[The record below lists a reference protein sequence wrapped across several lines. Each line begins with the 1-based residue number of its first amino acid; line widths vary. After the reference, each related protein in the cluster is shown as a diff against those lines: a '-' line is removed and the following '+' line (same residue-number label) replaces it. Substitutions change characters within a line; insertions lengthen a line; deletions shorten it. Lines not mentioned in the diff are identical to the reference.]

1 MRRSSSG
8 TLWTT
13 AAAAAIALIV
23 AACGTT
29 ASSGSP
35 SAGVSAAPS
44 VAASAAPTAAAS
56 ESAAP
61 SAATGAQPIA
71 GRTQPVANTSGKTF
85 KIGLISFP
93 ESNEFFSGVKVGS
106 DAATKVLANGYDT
119 VVDYITVND
128 FTQDAVNAAGRAA
141 MLQGYDAL
149 AFLPLDNGACPMIKE
164 AVAKGIKIAEFITNA
179 DCAKDA
185 GSLFFHGEDL
195 AKAWGEIATQA
206 LIKAVNDD
214 PQWAGKA
221 CKVGVITGAFSVP
234 THEVMRKAILSG
246 LEGSNLSPV
255 SEGVEIAQ
263 DLSKVGPAVQA
274 YITGN
279 PDDLCAIAVNIGDA
293 GAAAAALTDEQA
305 KKIKVISADFTL
317 GGVEQMRKGKQ
328 TILIGQDPFGEAYDT
343 ALLLYNALAS
353 GTDPDYYQP
362 VKNSVMTPDNI
373 DALMEAQAN
382 GTAP

>member
-1 MRRSSSG
+1 MRTNRPSLASVIG
-8 TLWTT
+8 LT
-13 AAAAAIALIV
+13 AVLVAL
-23 AACGTT
+23 AACGGSTT
-29 ASSGSP
+29 ASSSP
-35 SAGVSAAPS
+35 SVGAPPSSSPAASGAAPS
-44 VAASAAPTAAAS
+44 T
-56 ESAAP
+56 
-61 SAATGAQPIA
+61 ATGAQPIV
-71 GRTQPVANTSGKTF
+71 GRIQPVPNTSGKKL

-106 DAATKVLANGYDT
+106 DAATAVLANGFDT
-119 VVDYITVND
+119 TVDYITVND

-141 MLQGYDAL
+141 LLQGYNAL
-149 AFLPLDNGACPMIKE
+149 AFLPLDNGACPLIKD
-164 AVAKGIKIAEFITNA
+164 AVAKGVTIAEFITHA
-179 DCAKDA
+179 DCAEDSGA
-185 GSLFFHGEDL
+185 LFFHGEDL
-195 AKAWGEIATQA
+195 DKAWGEIAMQA
-206 LIKAVNDD
+206 LIKSVNDD
-214 PQWAGKA
+214 PQWAGKP

-234 THEVMRKAILSG
+234 SHEVMRKAILKG

-255 SEGVEIAQ
+255 SDGVEIAQ

-279 PDDLCAIAVNIGDA
+279 PTDLCAIAVNIGDA

-305 KKIKVISADFTL
+305 KRIKVISADFTL

-343 ALLLYNALAS
+343 AMLLHNFLVT
-353 GTDPDYYQP
+353 GTDPGFYQP